1 MREKLKLTL
10 HYVGLFRMLSNV
22 KTSFQIFQSVGP
34 RNVVEGGPGLPEQHH
49 RLLHLQSTGVERS
62 GGGYICIVRNSY
74 QDTVLYTLDS

>member
-1 MREKLKLTL
+1 
-10 HYVGLFRMLSNV
+10 MLSNV

-62 GGGYICIVRNSY
+62 GGGYLHLYCKKQLPGHCIVYFRFLIKPQELISA
-74 QDTVLYTLDS
+74 